1 MRGHADCKVF
11 RLLCGRHG
19 FRRYAEV
26 APPHGG
32 AGAGSAHRP
41 RIDATL
47 LRVIAVLVD
56 IAGIT
61 GT

>member
-1 MRGHADCKVF
+1 MPTVKSFDMHANVIVVDSMGS
-11 RLLCGRHG
+11 R
-19 FRRYAEV
+19 
-26 APPHGG
+26 PSHGG
-32 AGAGSAHRP
+32 TGAGSAHRP

-47 LRVIAVLVD
+47 LRIIAVLVD

>member
-1 MRGHADCKVF
+1 MV
-11 RLLCGRHG
+11 CGGR
-19 FRRYAEV
+19 
-26 APPHGG
+26 PSHGG
-32 AGAGSAHRP
+32 AGAGSALRP

-47 LRVIAVLVD
+47 LRILAVFVD